1 MGAAPSVE
9 IPGGGQE
16 GYNVLKVHDNSPGHQ
31 AGLEPFFDF
40 IISICDTR
48 LNRDNDT
55 LIQLLNMNVER
66 PIKML
71 LYSSKTLAVRET
83 TVVPSSM
90 WGGQGLIGVSIR
102 FCSFDRANENV
113 WHILEVERDSPAA
126 LAGLRAQTDYIIGTD
141 TLMNESDDLFST
153 VEEYQ
158 GKELKL
164 YVYNTETDNCREVLI
179 TPNGDW
185 GGDGSLGCSIG
196 YGYLHRV
203 PRLLPGHSRRVRVPS
218 HTSCRTPEGLTE
230 VSLSAVIPT
239 EPIPSTAL
247 GQPLLSSNPT
257 VPTVPSSES
266 VPLSF
271 SPTPLLS
278 VVTHTAG
285 GSPPFP
291 NLDSS
296 NMTLTDAGRGDGG
309 LWPLSGTPSDFPS
322 VSATAPPLVAHY
334 TTKTMTKC
342 ALQTSVT
349 SSVNITITA
358 DCQ

>member
-71 LYSSKTLAVRET
+71 LYNSKTLAVRET

-90 WGGQGLIGVSIR
+90 WGGQGLVGVSIR

-141 TLMNESDDLFST
+141 TLMNESDDLFSI

-203 PRLLPGHSRRVRVPS
+203 PRLLSGHSRRVRVPS

-230 VSLSAVIPT
+230 VRQHVFSEKRIPWTWQSSVMSQRLSALQVSLSAVIPT

-278 VVTHTAG
+278 LASLGHSVRL
-285 GSPPFP
+285 PFP
-291 NLDSS
+291 
-296 NMTLTDAGRGDGG
+296 
-309 LWPLSGTPSDFPS
+309 
-322 VSATAPPLVAHY
+322 VCYSATFGCTLY
-334 TTKTMTKC
+334 YK
-342 ALQTSVT
+342 
-349 SSVNITITA
+349 NN
-358 DCQ
+358 D

>member
-1 MGAAPSVE
+1 RG
-9 IPGGGQE
+9 
-16 GYNVLKVHDNSPGHQ
+16 
-31 AGLEPFFDF
+31 GLEPFFDF

-230 VSLSAVIPT
+230 VRQHVFSEKRIPWTWQSSVMSQRLSALQVSLSAVIPT

-278 VVTHTAG
+278 GH
-285 GSPPFP
+285 
-291 NLDSS
+291 
-296 NMTLTDAGRGDGG
+296 
-309 LWPLSGTPSDFPS
+309 
-322 VSATAPPLVAHY
+322 
-334 TTKTMTKC
+334 
-342 ALQTSVT
+342 
-349 SSVNITITA
+349 
-358 DCQ
+358 